1 LNAVRLSIAAAIA
14 ALALPAAAT
23 GAGRPSP
30 LLSFVGYTSDLADS
44 PAAVY
49 TVRADGRGLRKL
61 FEIGRGHD
69 LPVWSPDGRRLAEAT
84 TAGLRLVDASDK
96 PLRTLTASAS
106 DHDPDWSPDGRWI
119 AFRRSLG
126 GRSYLLAV
134 RADGTGLHQVTHA
147 LRQVDGFEWAPDSQ
161 RVLVQWS
168 YAGEPRFGVVGA
180 SGALRV
186 LQAANC
192 PSGPTWSPD
201 GRSVAFAAGC
211 RGGSRIGVKDLATG
225 RVRWLTRSNE
235 TYYDGDPAWS
245 PDGRRLAFSRFLLQG
260 SYEPALLM
268 TVGRDGSAL
277 RALEDLGAS
286 SSYDEVPQWSPDGRF
301 ILFDR
306 DSAVEPNGE
315 YVQVA
320 VLNVATL
327 DVRVLFEPM
336 VRRTQTWLP
345 G

>member
-1 LNAVRLSIAAAIA
+1 MRAVRLSIATTVA
-14 ALALPAAAT
+14 ALAVPATTT
-23 GAGRPSP
+23 GAARPSP

-49 TVRADGRGLRKL
+49 TVRANGRGLRML
-61 FEIGRGHD
+61 FEIGRGHGA
-69 LPVWSPDGRRLAEAT
+69 PVWSPDGRRLAEAS
-84 TAGLRLVDASDK
+84 TAGLRVVDASYR
-96 PLRTLTASAS
+96 PRRTLTTSAS
-106 DHDPDWSPDGRWI
+106 DHYPDWSPDGRWI

-134 RADGTGLHQVTHA
+134 RPDGSGLHQVTHA
-147 LRQVDGFEWAPDSQ
+147 LRQVDGFEWSPDS
-161 RVLVQWS
+161 RRMLVQWS

-186 LQAANC
+186 LQSANC
-192 PSGPTWSPD
+192 ASGSTWSPD

-211 RGGSRIGVKDLATG
+211 GGRSRIGVEDLASG
-225 RVRWLTRSNE
+225 RVRWLTRSNG
-235 TYYDGDPAWS
+235 TYYDGEPAWS
-245 PDGRRLAFSRFLLQG
+245 PDGHRLAFSRFLLQG

-268 TVGRDGSAL
+268 TVGRDGTRL

-286 SSYDEVPQWSPDGRF
+286 SSYDELPQWSPDGRY

-336 VRRTQTWLP
+336 VRWTQTWLP